1 MNQNEKSEAQLRN
14 EETVRRIM
22 TERGYNKSSIKKKKS
37 NKSFA
42 KSLMLFGLTV
52 ILLVSIVGIAIIVM
66 NDDNNSKDD
75 TSFNANYQFKGE
87 PKNNDNDNKVNAQ
100 IRNETNN
107 NNNLDNNNSQS
118 NSSST
123 NTYKNNTQTQTQA
136 QDQAQPRQE
145 YNDTR
150 TPFDHHHCD
159 IQESKY
165 NNAMS
170 EVDKLNIVWQNVY
183 NSQTSYTE
191 LYKRA
196 NKDANLA
203 KKWMAEEQQAVDD
216 AMKALKEA
224 QATANSIYQDE
235 VLPCH
240 KEMHGQ

>member
-1 MNQNEKSEAQLRN
+1 MNQNEKTEAQLRN
-14 EETVRRIM
+14 EEAVRRIM
-22 TERGYNKSSIKKKKS
+22 AERGYDRSSVKKKKS

-42 KSLMLFGLTV
+42 KPLMLSGLTV
-52 ILLVSIVGIAIIVM
+52 ILLVSVVGITIIAM
-66 NDDNNSKDD
+66 NGDNNSEGD
-75 TSFNANYQFKGE
+75 TSFNADYYSEGE
-87 PKNNDNDNKVNAQ
+87 PDNNDNDDEANAQ
-100 IRNETNN
+100 IRNEANEDN
-107 NNNLDNNNSQS
+107 SLDNSNSQS

-123 NTYKNNTQTQTQA
+123 NTYENNT
-136 QDQAQPRQE
+136 QAQPRRE

-150 TPFDHHHCD
+150 TPFDPHHCD
-159 IQESKY
+159 AQEAKY
-165 NNAMS
+165 NNATS
-170 EVDKLNIVWQNVY
+170 EVDRLNIVWQNAY

-240 KEMHGQ
+240 KEMYGQ

>member
-1 MNQNEKSEAQLRN
+1 
-14 EETVRRIM
+14 
-22 TERGYNKSSIKKKKS
+22 
-37 NKSFA
+37 
-42 KSLMLFGLTV
+42 
-52 ILLVSIVGIAIIVM
+52 
-66 NDDNNSKDD
+66 
-75 TSFNANYQFKGE
+75 
-87 PKNNDNDNKVNAQ
+87 
-100 IRNETNN
+100 
-107 NNNLDNNNSQS
+107 
-118 NSSST
+118 
-123 NTYKNNTQTQTQA
+123 
-136 QDQAQPRQE
+136 
-145 YNDTR
+145 
-150 TPFDHHHCD
+150 
-159 IQESKY
+159 
-165 NNAMS
+165 MS